1 MVNDVIVG
9 ATKHSRDW
17 FDVITIIVSAITL
30 AFLVR
35 YTIYAKHQRD
45 EAKRANDLT
54 EKALRET
61 WISSQQALAEARAS
75 SVTAH
80 IQARTANEIA
90 YESTRRSNELAEK
103 ALIYGKRSW
112 LIPDVDE
119 SSPFQEESIWKVAF
133 YISNT
138 GSVPGVM
145 INAHARVGTD
155 PEFGTAPPQMFSPR
169 GAIVLPGSGKE
180 GALRVTADV
189 PADILEEQLLA
200 ATGSNLC
207 VYCAVTYKDVISDE
221 LETGE
226 WETRASWIHG
236 RGRRWYNNPYF
247 EITLK

>member
-1 MVNDVIVG
+1 MSGDIIVG
-9 ATKHSRDW
+9 AAKHVHDW
-17 FDVITIIVSAITL
+17 VDYWTVGATIAGAAIL
-30 AFLVR
+30 FA
-35 YTIYAKHQRD
+35 YTIAAFRQVS
-45 EAKRANDLT
+45 LT
-54 EKALRET
+54 AKALRHAET
-61 WISSQQALAEARAS
+61 SRGETAAAALRSDEATKKS
-75 SVTAH
+75 
-80 IQARTANEIA
+80 NEI
-90 YESTRRSNELAEK
+90 AEK

-119 SSPFQEESIWKVAF
+119 SSPFKEGSIWKVAF

-155 PEFGTAPPQMFSPR
+155 PWFETAPPQMFSPR

-189 PADILEEQLLA
+189 PAGIPDEQLLA
-200 ATGSNLC
+200 ATGSDLS

-226 WETRASWIHG
+226 RETRASWIHG
-236 RGRRWYNNPYF
+236 HGRRWYNNPYF
-247 EITLK
+247 ENTLK